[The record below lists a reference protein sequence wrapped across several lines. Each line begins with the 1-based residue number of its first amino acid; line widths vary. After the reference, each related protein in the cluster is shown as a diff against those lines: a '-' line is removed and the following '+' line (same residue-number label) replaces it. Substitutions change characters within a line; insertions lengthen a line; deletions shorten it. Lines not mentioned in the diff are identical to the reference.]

1 MKTLIRSALKYFA
14 LFVVLYGILTAIVLI
29 PKVGQVCNQWY
40 RSPTQPVLSWMLP
53 KAYLQIKPEGDNFE
67 TLNIQFASREQ
78 VDRQMTEA
86 KKTGQPMANIVG
98 ANNLVNFHNLF
109 LSFLLFYVVLVLLS
123 PISWK
128 SKLIDLV
135 AGSLLFYAYTVIKLY
150 LILLI
155 FFNEGDNPIYQTGA
169 TALQIAKNVRF
180 CMTLGTS
187 VLMALLIWAV
197 LVLKRNNWMGLLGAR
212 TAL

>member
-1 MKTLIRSALKYFA
+1 MKTLIRSALKYFV
-14 LFVVLYGILTAIVLI
+14 LFIVLYSVLTAIVLV

-40 RSPTQPVLSWMLP
+40 RNPTQPILSSMLP
-53 KAYLQIKPEGDNFE
+53 KAYLQIKPEGDHFE
-67 TLNIQFASREQ
+67 TLNIQFASKIQ
-78 VDRQMTEA
+78 VDQQMAEA
-86 KKTGQPMANIVG
+86 KKTGKPMANIVG
-98 ANNLVNFHNLF
+98 ANNLVNYHNLF

-128 SKLIDLV
+128 SKLIDLI
-135 AGSLLFYAYTVIKLY
+135 AGSLLFYAFTLIKLY

-155 FFNEGDNPIYQTGA
+155 FFNEGENPIYQTGA

-187 VLMALLIWAV
+187 VLMVLLIWAV
-197 LVLKRNNWMGLLGAR
+197 LVLKRNNWMGLLGEKGE
-212 TAL
+212 